1 MVAYRVEV
9 VENNLKSSNLNLSQS
24 QIKALKNK
32 FYSHFCDIYLEM
44 IKLDYLTN
52 KEIKDRFKVL
62 NPEIA
67 NNFFSN
73 GKSVILM
80 VSHYG
85 GYEWCTTL
93 NNYFEH
99 QVAAI
104 YTPLKDK
111 ELEKLTLKSR
121 KKHGIELISRYN
133 ALDKI
138 RNLEKSGK
146 KVYPSP
152 KNLRIIQNKSDQKN
166 FYSKNNLPTSR
177 FKNYSN
183 IQDLKRNFFNDN
195 FEFPF
200 VWKSSRFGYDGK
212 GVKII
217 KNIEDLDF
225 SYDHQCLIEEKVSI
239 KKELSVIVS
248 RNIDGKIKC
257 FPVVEMEFNEKSNLV
272 EYVMCPA
279 NISKETKE
287 KAIIVA
293 SEIAKK
299 FEMVGLLA
307 VELFITND
315 DEILIN
321 EVAPRPHNSGHH
333 TIECCVTSQFDQH
346 IRSILNLPLGET
358 DILIPGIM
366 VNLVGENMEEGNAV
380 YKNINDIFDIPGVY
394 IHIYGKKKSRLNR
407 KMGHIT
413 IVNKDI
419 NKAIEIGKS
428 IKNKIKVTS

>member
-1 MVAYRVEV
+1 M
-9 VENNLKSSNLNLSQS
+9 Q
-24 QIKALKNK
+24 
-32 FYSHFCDIYLEM
+32 
-44 IKLDYLTN
+44 
-52 KEIKDRFKVL
+52 
-62 NPEIA
+62 
-67 NNFFSN
+67 FFSSDFKLGILGGGQL
-73 GKSVILM
+73 GKMLLYDAKRYDLHTKVMDSNKDAPCNKIADDFIIGDITDYDDVINFGNSVDLITVEIENVNTDAL
-80 VSHYG
+80 
-85 GYEWCTTL
+85 E
-93 NNYFEH
+93 F
-99 QVAAI
+99 
-104 YTPLKDK
+104 
-111 ELEKLTLKSR
+111 LEKL
-121 KKHGIELISRYN
+121 
-133 ALDKI
+133 
-138 RNLEKSGK
+138 GK
-146 KVYPSP
+146 KVYPSA

-183 IQDLKRNFFNDN
+183 TEELKRNFRHDN

-225 SYDHQCLIEEKVSI
+225 SYDHQCLIEEKISI

-248 RNIDGKIKC
+248 RNTDGEIKC

-279 NISKETKE
+279 NISKQTEE
-287 KAIIVA
+287 KAIIIA

-307 VELFITND
+307 VELFVSNE

-358 DILIPGIM
+358 GILIPGIM
-366 VNLVGENMEEGNAV
+366 VNLVGENMGEGNV
-380 YKNINDIFDIPGVY
+380 NYQNINDIFDIPGVY

>member
-1 MVAYRVEV
+1 M
-9 VENNLKSSNLNLSQS
+9 Q
-24 QIKALKNK
+24 
-32 FYSHFCDIYLEM
+32 
-44 IKLDYLTN
+44 
-52 KEIKDRFKVL
+52 
-62 NPEIA
+62 
-67 NNFFSN
+67 FFSSDFKLGILGGGQL
-73 GKSVILM
+73 GKMLLYDAKRYDLHTKVMDSNKDAPCNKIADDFIIGDITDYNDVINFGNSVDLIT
-80 VSHYG
+80 V
-85 GYEWCTTL
+85 EIENVNTD
-93 NNYFEH
+93 
-99 QVAAI
+99 A
-104 YTPLKDK
+104 
-111 ELEKLTLKSR
+111 LEF
-121 KKHGIELISRYN
+121 
-133 ALDKI
+133 
-138 RNLEKSGK
+138 LEKSGK

-152 KNLRIIQNKSDQKN
+152 KNLRIIQNKSDQKK

-183 IQDLKRNFFNDN
+183 IEELKRNFLHDN

-225 SYDHQCLIEEKVSI
+225 SYDHQCLIEEKISI

-248 RNIDGKIKC
+248 RNTDGEIKC

-279 NISKETKE
+279 NISKQTEE
-287 KAIIVA
+287 KAIIIA

-307 VELFITND
+307 VELFVTNK

-358 DILIPGIM
+358 GILIPGIM
-366 VNLVGENMEEGNAV
+366 VNLVGENMEEGNV
-380 YKNINDIFDIPGVY
+380 NYKNINDIFGIPGVY

>member
-1 MVAYRVEV
+1 M
-9 VENNLKSSNLNLSQS
+9 Q
-24 QIKALKNK
+24 
-32 FYSHFCDIYLEM
+32 
-44 IKLDYLTN
+44 
-52 KEIKDRFKVL
+52 
-62 NPEIA
+62 
-67 NNFFSN
+67 FFSSDFKLGILGGGQL
-73 GKSVILM
+73 GKMLLYDAKRYDLHTKVMDSNKYAPCNKIADDFIIGDITDYDDVINFGNSVDLIT
-80 VSHYG
+80 V
-85 GYEWCTTL
+85 EIENVNTD
-93 NNYFEH
+93 
-99 QVAAI
+99 A
-104 YTPLKDK
+104 
-111 ELEKLTLKSR
+111 LEF
-121 KKHGIELISRYN
+121 
-133 ALDKI
+133 
-138 RNLEKSGK
+138 LEKSGK

-152 KNLRIIQNKSDQKN
+152 KNLRIIQNKSDQKK

-177 FKNYSN
+177 FKNYLN
-183 IQDLKRNFFNDN
+183 IEELKRNFLHDN

-248 RNIDGKIKC
+248 RNTDGEIKC

-279 NISKETKE
+279 NISKQTEE
-287 KAIIVA
+287 KAIIIA

-307 VELFITND
+307 VELFVTNE

-358 DILIPGIM
+358 SILIPGIM
-366 VNLVGENMEEGNAV
+366 VNLVGENMEEGNV
-380 YKNINDIFDIPGVY
+380 NYKNINDIFDIPGVY

-428 IKNKIKVTS
+428 IKSKIKVTS

>member
-1 MVAYRVEV
+1 M
-9 VENNLKSSNLNLSQS
+9 Q
-24 QIKALKNK
+24 
-32 FYSHFCDIYLEM
+32 
-44 IKLDYLTN
+44 
-52 KEIKDRFKVL
+52 
-62 NPEIA
+62 
-67 NNFFSN
+67 FFSSDFKLGILGGGQL
-73 GKSVILM
+73 GKMLLYDAKRYDLHTKVMDSNKDAPCNKIADDFIIGDITNYDDVINFGNSVDLIT
-80 VSHYG
+80 V
-85 GYEWCTTL
+85 EIENVNTD
-93 NNYFEH
+93 
-99 QVAAI
+99 A
-104 YTPLKDK
+104 
-111 ELEKLTLKSR
+111 LEF
-121 KKHGIELISRYN
+121 
-133 ALDKI
+133 
-138 RNLEKSGK
+138 LEKSGK
-146 KVYPSP
+146 KVFPSP

-183 IQDLKRNFFNDN
+183 IEELKRNFRHDN

-248 RNIDGKIKC
+248 RNSDGEIKC

-279 NISKETKE
+279 NISKKTEE
-287 KAIIVA
+287 KAIIIA

-307 VELFITND
+307 VELFVTNE

-366 VNLVGENMEEGNAV
+366 VNLVGENMEEGNV
-380 YKNINDIFDIPGVY
+380 NYKNINDIFDIPGVY